1 MFKNVQYRDGKST
14 KLVAQYNIISLQLMI
29 IVQIKSVQDEIV
41 SIITIKEHLMLSL
54 KGNTEYS
61 IKCDTI
67 ILTTLNRVT
76 NLKNYQLKNSTLVCS
91 ASV

>member
-41 SIITIKEHLMLSL
+41 F
-54 KGNTEYS
+54 N
-61 IKCDTI
+61 
-67 ILTTLNRVT
+67 
-76 NLKNYQLKNSTLVCS
+76 NYNKIVSNVKFERKH
-91 ASV
+91 